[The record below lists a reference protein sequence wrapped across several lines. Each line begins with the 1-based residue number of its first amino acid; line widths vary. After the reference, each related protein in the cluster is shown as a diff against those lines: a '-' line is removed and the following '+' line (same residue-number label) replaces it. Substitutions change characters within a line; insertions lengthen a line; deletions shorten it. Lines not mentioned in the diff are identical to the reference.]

1 MPLNFSEITWAS
13 RGEPG
18 GNEVEVGV
26 EERNKSFLK
35 TRGSRTDILFFF
47 QDAADMGTLKWKE
60 GEIKRE
66 RKILGTEKTN
76 RFQGASVRR

>member
-13 RGEPG
+13 RDEPG

-35 TRGSRTDILFFF
+35 TRGSRIDILFFSKM
-47 QDAADMGTLKWKE
+47 Q
-60 GEIKRE
+60 
-66 RKILGTEKTN
+66 
-76 RFQGASVRR
+76 